1 MYNRLDRFAALVTE
15 DGVDDQLGAVALDHA
30 AGPLLAEHVHQ
41 VRAHLQRGDGR
52 EVRRPRVEHAA
63 PEHGDT
69 PALALV
75 HRARQL
81 RHDGLHLLQHLRLL
95 GADGGPLLAPDN
107 KQRSAENVPS
117 LHSCAHLLCWTGRC
131 GLSVVAAVVML
142 ALLQL
147 LSTEILRGC
156 SAESEDSAPDIL
168 ATLGSRRQ
176 WVWSRPG
183 TCAGTRDHSS
193 ATGY

>member
-1 MYNRLDRFAALVTE
+1 M
-15 DGVDDQLGAVALDHA
+15 DDQLGAVALDHA

-117 LHSCAHLLCWTGRC
+117 LHKLLRSPAVLDGPLRAVGGGGRGHASAAAAALHRDLARLQRGVR
-131 GLSVVAAVVML
+131 GLGAGHPRHAGQQAAVGVEQ
-142 ALLQL
+142 ARH
-147 LSTEILRGC
+147 LRG
-156 SAESEDSAPDIL
+156 D
-168 ATLGSRRQ
+168 T
-176 WVWSRPG
+176 
-183 TCAGTRDHSS
+183 
-193 ATGY
+193 